1 MKKSTTCESLNE
13 TPKFFGHHLPNES
26 TNGLALNNPIVIISG
41 NYIEAEVKLI
51 QSFLSHYETVAWDV
65 ISQHIVNVG
74 SRMIDCYVILVSDWK
89 DSTKEVFTVNFY
101 FDVSNCLTVIK
112 NEVP

>member
-1 MKKSTTCESLNE
+1 MKKSTAYENLNE

-26 TNGLALNNPIVIISG
+26 TNGLALNNPIVINSS
-41 NYIEAEVKLI
+41 NYIDAEVKVI

-74 SRMIDCYVILVSDWK
+74 SRMIDCYEILVSDWK
-89 DSTKEVFTVNFY
+89 NSTKEGFTVKFY
-101 FDVSNCLTVIK
+101 FDISDCYIND
-112 NEVP
+112 